1 MRITERQLRRIV
13 REVIVEEQINEGLKD
28 STIIKTAVA
37 VLAAVGMYAS
47 ITNGSPKDKVIAAQ
61 EVVKSPEGQDAVIDV
76 INNEA
81 LNTLKTWEDIT
92 ILNQ

>member
-13 REVIVEEQINEGLKD
+13 REVIAEEQINEGLKD
-28 STIIKTAVA
+28 NTIIKTAVA

-47 ITNGSPKDKVIAAQ
+47 ITGGHEDILKAQKVADTTPGIEKVINH
-61 EVVKSPEGQDAVIDV
+61 K
-76 INNEA
+76 A
-81 LNTLKTWEDIT
+81 LSDLQGYNPGVEMTT